1 MASSIKWLLILFLTF
16 LLKPWFIPLA
26 SHSVFKSGRVER
38 VFDICSRLC
47 FLSLIF
53 SGILESCF
61 QLMMAKT
68 VRIQSNFTKLKP
80 WPREFEIVRFAF
92 KQSRRFMS
100 AFFKAPTVSLHEH
113 GLTLE
118 TPNQK
123 HEQLWWENTQD
134 VTKKDQRDQNRQE
147 LSSGHDPGKGQR
159 AKNSDGRINTELT
172 KSWDHTQS
180 HNTLQDFWILCG
192 QLNRCT
198 NLRPAIIQVA
208 GSEDHAQEVATQ
220 HHL

>member
-1 MASSIKWLLILFLTF
+1 MASHTFLTF
-16 LLKPWFIPLA
+16 LLRHWFMSLA
-26 SHSVFKSGRVER
+26 SHSVFKSGRVDR

-80 WPREFEIVRFAF
+80 WPREFEIVRFLHVS
-92 KQSRRFMS
+92 KGGVSWLP
-100 AFFKAPTVSLHEH
+100 FFKAPTVSLHEH

-180 HNTLQDFWILCG
+180 HNTL
-192 QLNRCT
+192 
-198 NLRPAIIQVA
+198 
-208 GSEDHAQEVATQ
+208 
-220 HHL
+220 

>member
-1 MASSIKWLLILFLTF
+1 MASSIKWLIYFDIF
-16 LLKPWFIPLA
+16 VAPWFIPLA

-92 KQSRRFMS
+92 KQSRRFMF
-100 AFFKAPTVSLHEH
+100 AFFL
-113 GLTLE
+113 
-118 TPNQK
+118 K
-123 HEQLWWENTQD
+123 HLLYLYTSISWHWKLQI
-134 VTKKDQRDQNRQE
+134 KSM
-147 LSSGHDPGKGQR
+147 SS
-159 AKNSDGRINTELT
+159 SDG
-172 KSWDHTQS
+172 K
-180 HNTLQDFWILCG
+180 TLRTSPKKIKEIKTDNSC
-192 QLNRCT
+192 R
-198 NLRPAIIQVA
+198 AVMIQVKDNEPRILMA
-208 GSEDHAQEVATQ
+208 E
-220 HHL
+220 